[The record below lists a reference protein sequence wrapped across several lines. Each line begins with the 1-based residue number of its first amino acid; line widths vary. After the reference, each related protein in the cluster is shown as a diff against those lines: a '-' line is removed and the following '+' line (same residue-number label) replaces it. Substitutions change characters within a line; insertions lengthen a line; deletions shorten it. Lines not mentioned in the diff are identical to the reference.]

1 MKVTNKY
8 FDMLNFKGG
17 IIMLCQ
23 NCNKNEA
30 TVKYTEIING
40 EKREVML
47 CEECSRELGIG
58 HMNFNMP
65 IDFSSF
71 FGDLLEGYEDNS
83 FMPLLTAN
91 KQLKCNNCNMSFD
104 EFMEQGKFGCE
115 KCYDA
120 FSPKID
126 SILKRIQGSNRYAGR
141 KLVGNKESKIEFE
154 EKPEKKE
161 TEKEKLQR
169 ELKEAIEK
177 ENYEEAA
184 KIRDKIKEL
193 KEE

>member
-1 MKVTNKY
+1 
-8 FDMLNFKGG
+8 
-17 IIMLCQ
+17 
-23 NCNKNEA
+23 
-30 TVKYTEIING
+30 
-40 EKREVML
+40 
-47 CEECSRELGIG
+47 
-58 HMNFNMP
+58 
-65 IDFSSF
+65 
-71 FGDLLEGYEDNS
+71 
-83 FMPLLTAN
+83 MPLLTAN

-115 KCYDA
+115 ECYDA

-141 KLVGNKESKIEFE
+141 KLVGNKESKIKFE

>member
-1 MKVTNKY
+1 
-8 FDMLNFKGG
+8 
-17 IIMLCQ
+17 
-23 NCNKNEA
+23 
-30 TVKYTEIING
+30 
-40 EKREVML
+40 
-47 CEECSRELGIG
+47 
-58 HMNFNMP
+58 
-65 IDFSSF
+65 
-71 FGDLLEGYEDNS
+71 
-83 FMPLLTAN
+83 
-91 KQLKCNNCNMSFD
+91 MSFD

-115 KCYDA
+115 ECYDA

>member
-1 MKVTNKY
+1 
-8 FDMLNFKGG
+8 
-17 IIMLCQ
+17 MLCQ

-40 EKREVML
+40 EKTEVML
-47 CEECSRELGIG
+47 CEKCSKELGIG

-71 FGDLLEGYEDNS
+71 FGDFLEDYEDSS
-83 FMPLLTAN
+83 FMPLLTTN
-91 KQLKCNNCNMSFD
+91 KQLRCNNCNMTFE

-115 KCYDA
+115 ECYDT
-120 FSPKID
+120 FSSKID
-126 SILKRIQGSNRYAGR
+126 SILKRIQGSNRYAGK
-141 KLVGNKESKIEFE
+141 KLVNNGESKIEFK

-169 ELKEAIEK
+169 QLKEAIEK

-193 KEE
+193 ENK

>member
-1 MKVTNKY
+1 
-8 FDMLNFKGG
+8 
-17 IIMLCQ
+17 MLCQ

-30 TVKYTEIING
+30 TVRYTEIING

-58 HMNFNMP
+58 NMNFNMP

-83 FMPLLTAN
+83 FMPLLTAS
-91 KQLKCNNCNMSFD
+91 KQLKCNNCNMTFD

-115 KCYDA
+115 ECYDA

-141 KLVGNKESKIEFE
+141 KLVGNKEAKIEFE

>member
-1 MKVTNKY
+1 
-8 FDMLNFKGG
+8 
-17 IIMLCQ
+17 MLCQ

-40 EKREVML
+40 EKTEVML
-47 CEECSRELGIG
+47 CEKCSKELGIG

-71 FGDLLEGYEDNS
+71 FGDFLEGYEDSS
-83 FMPLLTAN
+83 FMPLLTTN
-91 KQLKCNNCNMSFD
+91 KQLKCNNCNMTFED
-104 EFMEQGKFGCE
+104 FMEQGKFGCE
-115 KCYDA
+115 ECYDT
-120 FSPKID
+120 FSSKID
-126 SILKRIQGSNRYAGR
+126 SILKRIQGSNRYAGK
-141 KLVGNKESKIEFE
+141 KLVNNGESKIEFK
-154 EKPEKKE
+154 EKTEKKE

-169 ELKEAIEK
+169 QLKEAIEK

-193 KEE
+193 ENK

>member
-1 MKVTNKY
+1 
-8 FDMLNFKGG
+8 
-17 IIMLCQ
+17 MLCQ

-40 EKREVML
+40 EKTEVML
-47 CEECSRELGIG
+47 CEKCSKELGIG

-71 FGDLLEGYEDNS
+71 FGDFLEDYEDSS
-83 FMPLLTAN
+83 FMPLLTTN
-91 KQLKCNNCNMSFD
+91 KQLKCNNCNMTFED
-104 EFMEQGKFGCE
+104 FMEQGKFGCE
-115 KCYDA
+115 ECYDT
-120 FSPKID
+120 FSSKID
-126 SILKRIQGSNRYAGR
+126 SILKRIQGSNRYSGK
-141 KLVGNKESKIEFE
+141 KLVNNGESKIEFK

-169 ELKEAIEK
+169 QLKEAIEK

-193 KEE
+193 ENK

>member
-1 MKVTNKY
+1 
-8 FDMLNFKGG
+8 
-17 IIMLCQ
+17 MLCQ
-23 NCNKNEA
+23 NCNENEA
-30 TVKYTEIING
+30 TVRYTEIING

-47 CEECSRELGIG
+47 CDKCSRELGIG
-58 HMNFNMP
+58 NMNFNMP

-71 FGDLLEGYEDNS
+71 FGDLLEEYEDNN
-83 FMPLLTAN
+83 FMPLLTTN
-91 KQLKCNNCNMSFD
+91 KQLKCNNCNMTFD

-115 KCYDA
+115 ECYDA

-141 KLVGNKESKIEFE
+141 KLVSNSEHKIKFE
-154 EKPEKKE
+154 EKPKKKE

-193 KEE
+193 ENK

>member
-1 MKVTNKY
+1 
-8 FDMLNFKGG
+8 
-17 IIMLCQ
+17 MLCQ

-40 EKREVML
+40 EKTEVML
-47 CEECSRELGIG
+47 CEKCSKELGIG

-71 FGDLLEGYEDNS
+71 FGDFLEDYEESS
-83 FMPLLTAN
+83 FMPLLTTN
-91 KQLKCNNCNMSFD
+91 KQLKCNNCNMTFE

-115 KCYDA
+115 ECYDA
-120 FSPKID
+120 FSSKID
-126 SILKRIQGSNRYAGR
+126 SILKRIQGSNRYAGK
-141 KLVGNKESKIEFE
+141 KLVSNGENKIKFK

-161 TEKEKLQR
+161 TEKEKLQKQ
-169 ELKEAIEK
+169 LKEAIQK

-193 KEE
+193 ENK

>member
-1 MKVTNKY
+1 
-8 FDMLNFKGG
+8 
-17 IIMLCQ
+17 MLCQ

-47 CEECSRELGIG
+47 CEEC
-58 HMNFNMP
+58 
-65 IDFSSF
+65 
-71 FGDLLEGYEDNS
+71 
-83 FMPLLTAN
+83 
-91 KQLKCNNCNMSFD
+91 
-104 EFMEQGKFGCE
+104 
-115 KCYDA
+115 YDA

-141 KLVGNKESKIEFE
+141 KLVGNKETKIEFE